1 MTIQS
6 SRHALVLG
14 ASGVAGWSVVNELLE
29 GYPAK
34 GTFAKVT
41 AAVNRPLTL
50 KDSSWH
56 HPPSEIDFKL
66 VSGVNLRDGGD
77 LRESIPDLET
87 VTHLY
92 YFGG

>member
-1 MTIQS
+1 MTVKS

-34 GTFAKVT
+34 KTFAKVT
-41 AAVNRPLTL
+41 AAVNRPLDL
-50 KDSSWH
+50 KDSNWQ
-56 HPPSEIDFKL
+56 PSSDIDFNL
-66 VSGVNLRDGGD
+66 VSGLNLRDGGD
-77 LRESIPDLET
+77 LRESVPDLET

-92 YFGG
+92 YFGW